1 MLNEEN
7 LLHIKHFFN
16 DKSFWL
22 ELQQNDEFFDTFSI
36 IRSIS
41 LPGRITGAF
50 HVLSL
55 ISMEYCNNLQVEVTK
70 KGRTSTFLSYIPIT
84 HKGRNDI
91 GLINQLSAMIGY
103 LYKGSLQQIFIL

>member
-7 LLHIKHFFN
+7 HMPIKHFFN
-16 DKSFWL
+16 DKSFWI
-22 ELQQNDEFFDTFSI
+22 ELQQNDGFFDTFYI

-55 ISMEYCNNLQVEVTK
+55 ISMEYCNNLQV
-70 KGRTSTFLSYIPIT
+70 
-84 HKGRNDI
+84 
-91 GLINQLSAMIGY
+91 
-103 LYKGSLQQIFIL
+103 